1 MVTLASWSSR
11 WTLARQ
17 FLITHLVTV
26 VVAMVVLGWWVGQ
39 QIESGVVHRTAAVTA
54 LYVDSFV
61 APHLVELAQGGEVSA
76 VHFGHL
82 DALLRATPLGRRIV
96 AFKVWSAQ
104 GQILF
109 STAPDLQGQAFP
121 IGEGLRR
128 ALAGEIFSRI
138 SDLQESEN
146 IAEQA
151 RWDRLLE
158 TYAPVRIPGG
168 EEVVAVSEF
177 YQLPD
182 ELEAEVGTAQARSW
196 LIVGGVGLI
205 LYVVLAG
212 IVRRGSNTILQQSG
226 ELKARVQQL
235 TELLTQNEAL
245 HQKVRKAAARTTALN
260 ERFLRRVSSDLH
272 DGPAQDLGLALL
284 RLDALARRCQI
295 CPLFNDP
302 KRPAREDLGL
312 IHNALESALH
322 EVRGISAGL
331 RLPGLEERSLPD
343 LIRLAIW
350 EHGQKTGDRV
360 VVELTNLPEQVPLA
374 VKVTIYR
381 LLQEALSNAH
391 RHAGGQGVIVRAQ
404 NMGTYL
410 QVEVEDQG
418 PGLDPLASDRP
429 SDHLGLAVM
438 RERVEMLGGVFSISS
453 LPGRGTRLSI
463 HVPVEENGRGGD

>member
-1 MVTLASWSSR
+1 MATSASWGSR

-17 FLITHLVTV
+17 FLVTHLVTV
-26 VVAMVVLGWWVGQ
+26 VVAMGVLGWWVGQ

-96 AFKVWSAQ
+96 AFKVWSPQ

-128 ALAGEIFSRI
+128 ALAGEIFSQI
-138 SDLQESEN
+138 SDLQELEN

-196 LIVGGVGLI
+196 LIVGGVGLV
-205 LYVVLAG
+205 LYLVMAG
-212 IVRRGSNTILQQSG
+212 IVRRGSDTI
-226 ELKARVQQL
+226 VQQRVELESRVRQL
-235 TELLTQNEAL
+235 THLLEQNQQL
-245 HQKVRKAAARTTALN
+245 HERVRKAAARTTALN
-260 ERFLRRVSSDLH
+260 ERFLRRVSGDLH
-272 DGPAQDLGLALL
+272 DGPAQDLSLALL
-284 RLDALARRCQI
+284 RLDALARRCKV
-295 CPLFNDP
+295 CPLFDDP
-302 KRPAREDLGL
+302 QRPAHKDLEL
-312 IHNALESALH
+312 IHTALQSALQG
-322 EVRGISAGL
+322 VRGISSGL
-331 RLPGLEERSLPD
+331 QIPGLENRSLGES
-343 LIRLAIW
+343 IQLAVR
-350 EHGQKTGDRV
+350 EHERKTGDGVSVALGDLPDRV
-360 VVELTNLPEQVPLA
+360 SLA
-374 VKVTIYR
+374 VKLTVFR
-381 LLQEALSNAH
+381 VLQEALSNAH
-391 RHAGGQGVIVRAQ
+391 RHAQGQGISISAGVQGGQ
-404 NMGTYL
+404 L
-410 QVEVEDQG
+410 SLEVGDRG
-418 PGLDPLASDRP
+418 PGFNPQSLDAASQ
-429 SDHLGLAVM
+429 HLGLAVM
-438 RERVEMLGGVFSISS
+438 RERMEMLGGSFSVDSQPGDGARLHFK
-453 LPGRGTRLSI
+453 LPVEGSGRG
-463 HVPVEENGRGGD
+463 E